1 MMEDNELR
9 SIVENEIRTSIGF
22 LGGELSEDRRKAMQ
36 YYLGDPFGNEIEGR
50 SGVVSTDVQDTIESM
65 MPDFMEMFSGGDTV
79 VRFDPTSI
87 EDEEFSKMATDYV
100 NYIWNV
106 DNEGFANT
114 HDGIKDALLQK
125 TGIYKA
131 WWDESAEQKRDTY
144 ENLSTLQVQ
153 ELEAD
158 ETVEIIEYETKPSL
172 EAPDGVLHDLT
183 LIRTKKKGRIKVVC
197 IPPEEFLITRRAV
210 ELEDSPF
217 TCHKVRKTVSDLI
230 QEGYDPEV
238 LRTIPSHDDQDYNEE
253 RIARFDEDEW
263 PELDDDLDPAMR
275 EIWLYECYL
284 KVDFDEDNVAEMRQV
299 TVAGPG
305 YRILENIEIDDHPF
319 SAITPIKMPHKFFGR
334 SVADL
339 VMDVQLI
346 KSTIQ
351 RQLLDNMY
359 LTNNARTAINE
370 RVDLD
375 DYLTNRPGG
384 AVRVEGV
391 GPVGDSIQPLQTT
404 PLGPQAFN
412 QLEYWDGVREMRTG
426 VTRLNQ
432 GMDADSLNK
441 TASGI
446 NQLLGRTQRRM
457 LLIARVFAETG
468 FKKIFGKILRLVIT
482 HQDRERVIRLRN
494 KWVPMDPKY
503 WNADM
508 DVSVSVGLGHGT
520 AEQKAMLYRMFLELQ
535 KEIVGFQGGVNGPLV
550 NMDNIHNTLEKFVH
564 ASGEKDAR
572 PFFSDPANQP
582 PPPPPEPDPDVIE
595 AQQKQQ
601 LEMAKLQ
608 QDQQQFIEEIK
619 FKYAEL
625 SEKYRTEDS
634 RQDLKAQEL
643 AVDAAHT
650 ASEHGIKRVEADAKL
665 KAAERPKGET
675 DGQ

>member
-1 MMEDNELR
+1 MMTDNELR
-9 SIVENEIRTSIGF
+9 AIVENEIRTSIGF

-65 MPDFMEMFSGGDTV
+65 MPDFMEMFSGGDKV
-79 VRFDPTSI
+79 VQFDPESM
-87 EDEEFSKMATDYV
+87 EDEPAAKQATDYI

-106 DNEGFANT
+106 DNEGFSNT

-125 TGIYKA
+125 TGIFKS
-131 WWDESAEQKRDTY
+131 WWDESAEKKRETF
-144 ENLSTLQVQ
+144 ENLSTVQLQD
-153 ELEAD
+153 LEAD
-158 ETVEIIEYETKPSL
+158 DTVEIIEYESKASMDS
-172 EAPDGVLHDLT
+172 PDGVLHDLT
-183 LIRTKKKGRIKVVC
+183 LIRTRKKGRIKIVC
-197 IPPEEFLITRRAV
+197 IPPEEFLITRRAI
-210 ELEDSPF
+210 ELEISPF
-217 TCHKVRKTVSDLI
+217 TCHKNRKVVSDLI

-275 EIWLYECYL
+275 EIWLYECYI
-284 KVDFDEDNVAEMRQV
+284 KVDFDEDDVAEMRQV
-299 TVAGPG
+299 IVAGPG
-305 YRILENIEIDDHPF
+305 YRILSNIEIDENPF

-359 LTNNARTAINE
+359 LTSNARSAVNE

-375 DYLTNRPGG
+375 DYLTMRPGG
-384 AVRVEGV
+384 VVRVEGT
-391 GPVGDSIQPLQTT
+391 GPVGDAIQPLQTT
-404 PLGPQAFN
+404 PFGSQAFSH
-412 QLEYWDGVREMRTG
+412 LEYWDSIREMRTG

-468 FKKIFGKILRLVIT
+468 FKKAFKKILRLVIT

-494 KWVPMDPKY
+494 EWVPIDPKH

-508 DVSVSVGLGHGT
+508 DMSVSVGLGHGT
-520 AEQKAMLYRMFLELQ
+520 AEQKSVLYRMFLELQ
-535 KEIVGFQGGVNGPLV
+535 KEIVQFQGGVQGPLV

-572 PFFSDPANQP
+572 PFFSDPEGQQM
-582 PPPPPEPDPDVIE
+582 PEQQPDPKAIE
-595 AQQKQQ
+595 AQNKMQ
-601 LEMAKLQ
+601 LEMTKLQ
-608 QDQQQFIEEIK
+608 QDMQQFMADLK
-619 FKYAEL
+619 FQYDEL
-625 SEKYRTEDS
+625 HEKYRTEDS
-634 RQDLKAQEL
+634 RQDLKAQEI
-643 AVDAAHT
+643 AVGATQT
-650 ASEHGIKRVEADAKL
+650 ASEHAIKRVEADAKL
-665 KAAERPKGET
+665 KSAERPQGET
-675 DGQ
+675 NG